1 LIVFIS
7 FISTHSEFSV
17 KATCVCFGALSAMPD
32 VVGRAIVMPNLK
44 PPVTTTELALEY
56 LGRITA
62 ALPEGSTFQVFVNT
76 QFE

>member
-1 LIVFIS
+1 
-7 FISTHSEFSV
+7 
-17 KATCVCFGALSAMPD
+17 MPD

-62 ALPEGSTFQVFVNT
+62 ALPEGSTFQAFVNKF
-76 QFE
+76 QNSDHFARPRVFAPS